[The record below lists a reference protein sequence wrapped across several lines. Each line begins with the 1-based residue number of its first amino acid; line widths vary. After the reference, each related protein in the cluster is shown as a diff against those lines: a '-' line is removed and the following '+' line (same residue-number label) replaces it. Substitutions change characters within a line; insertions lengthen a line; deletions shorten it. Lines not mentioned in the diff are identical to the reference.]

1 MERWKSG
8 VYWHGLQKV
17 IDIDVRGEI
26 EEYTSGLTCLVFEIM
41 MEGFEHLRMMIK
53 CGEKEKMVIFV

>member
-1 MERWKSG
+1 M
-8 VYWHGLQKV
+8 

-26 EEYTSGLTCLVFEIM
+26 EEYTSGLTCLVFEIT

-53 CGEKEKMVIFV
+53 CGEKEKMVSFV